1 MIILISDMIILKEK
15 VAGYNNVLT
24 LATKDMKFRLNED
37 INYIEPVE
45 TVEPTTLPV
54 TSKTTTV
61 VSKEASSQP
70 IQVKEASSQP
80 IQGTAES
87 VTPTI
92 VFPKTNETTY
102 LLGSAVALGFLVT
115 RYMI

>member
-1 MIILISDMIILKEK
+1 MIILKER

-24 LATKDMKFRLNED
+24 LATKDMKFGVNKD
-37 INYIEPVE
+37 INYVEPVE
-45 TVEPTTLPV
+45 TVEPA
-54 TSKTTTV
+54 TSPITPKTTAV
-61 VSKEASSQP
+61 VSKKASLQP
-70 IQVKEASSQP
+70 T
-80 IQGTAES
+80 QGVTEL
-87 VTPTI
+87 VTPTT